1 MNCPVCKAAS
11 LGEITLVHGLPARQC
26 ATCAG
31 ILLSSNAYMG
41 WLRAK
46 GDDLPEK
53 PVSRP
58 MNPSWDADLLKICPD
73 CGRLMRRFKIFA
85 DVEYYLDRCS
95 HCNGIW
101 FDHREWEALAE
112 RNLHDNLHEFFTRPW
127 QEGLRAGEAKT
138 RMEAIYLLKFG
149 ASDYE
154 KIKDIRAW
162 LQSHPQRNMLLAF
175 LQAEDPYEL

>member
-1 MNCPVCKAAS
+1 MNCPVCKTDS
-11 LGEITLVHGLPARQC
+11 LGEITLDHDLPARQC

-58 MNPSWDADLLKICPD
+58 MNPTWDADLLKICPD
-73 CGRLMRRFKIFA
+73 CGRLMRRFKIFP
-85 DVEYYLDRCS
+85 DVDYTLDRRS

-112 RNLHDNLHEFFTRPW
+112 RNLHDNLREFFTHPW
-127 QEGLRAGEAKT
+127 QNNLRAGEAKT
-138 RMEAIYLLKFG
+138 RMEAISLLKFG
-149 ASDYE
+149 APDYE

-175 LQAEDPYEL
+175 LQAEDPYQI

>member
-1 MNCPVCKAAS
+1 MNCPVCKTDS
-11 LGEITLVHGLPARQC
+11 LGEIILVHDLPARQC

-31 ILLSSNAYMG
+31 ILLSSNAYLG

-53 PVSRP
+53 SVSRP
-58 MNPSWDADLLKICPD
+58 MNPTWDADLLKICPD
-73 CGRLMRRFKIFA
+73 CGRLMRRFKIFP
-85 DVEYYLDRCS
+85 DVDYYLDRCS

-112 RNLHDNLHEFFTRPW
+112 RNLHDNLHEFFTHPW
-127 QEGLRAGEAKT
+127 QDNLRAGEAKT

-149 ASDYE
+149 APDYE

-162 LQSHPQRNMLLAF
+162 IQSHPQRNMLLAF
-175 LQAEDPYEL
+175 LQAENPYEI